1 MDTRLTERLG
11 IERPVV
17 QAPVGSATCPE
28 LAAAVSEA
36 GGLGMLAVTWRDPDD
51 AREAVR
57 ETTRRTDAP
66 VGVNVVLDP
75 DASDVPASDHVEA
88 CLDVGI
94 GIFSF
99 SFGDAAPFVDR
110 IRDEGGTVL
119 QTVGSAEEART
130 AVDAGVNVVVA
141 QGWEAGGHVQSDVA
155 TMPLIPRVADAVDV
169 PVVAAGGISD
179 GRGLAAALTLGA
191 DGAWLG
197 TRFLAAEEARVHR
210 AYRRR
215 VVEADETET
224 VYGTPYPDGWPGVP
238 HRVIRNETTDRWRE
252 AGEPE
257 RGRPGEGETVAR
269 SPDGEPLSRYE
280 DSLAV
285 PGTDGDVTELPL
297 YAGQSVGLTRE
308 VAPAATIV
316 ETLVEDARTAL
327 GSARSSLPDAE

>member
-17 QAPVGSATCPE
+17 QAPIGSATCPR

-36 GGLGMLAVTWRDPDD
+36 GGLGMLAVTWRAPDD

-66 VGVNVVLDP
+66 VGANVVLDP
-75 DASDVPASDHVEA
+75 EASDVPASELVAA
-88 CLDVGI
+88 CLDAGVDI
-94 GIFSF
+94 VSL

-110 IRDEGGTVL
+110 IHDEGGVVL
-119 QTVGSAEEART
+119 QTVGSAEEAR
-130 AVDAGVNVVVA
+130 AAADAGVDVVVA

-155 TMPLIPRVADAVDV
+155 TMPLVPRVADAVDV

-179 GRGLAAALTLGA
+179 GRGLAAAVTLGA

-238 HRVIRNETTDRWRE
+238 HRVVENETTDRWRAAGRPE
-252 AGEPE
+252 A
-257 RGRPGEGETVAR
+257 GRPGEGETVAR

-297 YAGQSVGLTRE
+297 YAGQSVGLTRD

-316 ETLVEDARTAL
+316 ETLVA
-327 GSARSSLPDAE
+327 DAEAALSDAHSSVSGAE